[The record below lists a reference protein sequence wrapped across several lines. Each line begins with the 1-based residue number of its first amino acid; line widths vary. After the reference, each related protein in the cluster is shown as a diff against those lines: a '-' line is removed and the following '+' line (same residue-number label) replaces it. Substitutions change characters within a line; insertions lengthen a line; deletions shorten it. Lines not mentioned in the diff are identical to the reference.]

1 LRLDPVSISV
11 DHAGV
16 ITGMGSD
23 GAGAT
28 LHFGELTTREQRRW
42 VVILAHIEC
51 EEARRALDRFE
62 TSRRYIV
69 I

>member
-16 ITGMGSD
+16 ITGMGCD
-23 GAGAT
+23 GAGET
-28 LHFGELTTREQRRW
+28 LHFAELTTRDQRRW
-42 VVILAHIEC
+42 VVILASIER
-51 EEARRALDRFE
+51 EEARRALERFD